1 MSITARIAPSPSR
14 QECEAT
20 WAQGQP
26 SVVFSVEAAD
36 LLTPVSAYLRLAR
49 FDGGTGKNTLL
60 LESVEGGT
68 SRGRY
73 SVIALKPDIIWTC
86 HNGQITLDETPENPD
101 IAPRI
106 LTEKPLESLRAL
118 IHATRLELPEGVP
131 LWLRVCLGIWAM
143 TWCARWSI
151 CQMRPRMI

>member
-14 QECEAT
+14 QECEAA

-86 HNGQITLDETPENPD
+86 HNGQITLDETRKTR
-101 IAPRI
+101 ISPRAF
-106 LTEKPLESLRAL
+106 LQKSRWKACVRLSTPHVWNCPRAYPYGCGSVWVSGL
-118 IHATRLELPEGVP
+118 
-131 LWLRVCLGIWAM
+131 
-143 TWCARWSI
+143 
-151 CQMRPRMI
+151 

>member
-14 QECEAT
+14 QECEAA

-73 SVIALKPDIIWTC
+73 SVIALKPGTC
-86 HNGQITLDETPENPD
+86 MGRMLAFQLSHQ
-101 IAPRI
+101 
-106 LTEKPLESLRAL
+106 
-118 IHATRLELPEGVP
+118 
-131 LWLRVCLGIWAM
+131 LGEHGRCFGCGCI
-143 TWCARWSI
+143 
-151 CQMRPRMI
+151 QMRVFPINHIAAEHKCKQAAGCCMANCT